1 MRGFLDLVQV
11 NFIGALTCV
20 NHNAGYG
27 PIREGE
33 WNYVQFRPNGPGLR
47 LEDGFLPASIDP
59 DLGYRG
65 EDQVRFGQRPKWCT
79 VVGIGKKNY
88 VR

>member
-1 MRGFLDLVQV
+1 MLGVGRGRCAHAGLLV
-11 NFIGALTCV
+11 
-20 NHNAGYG
+20 HEYMG

-65 EDQVRFGQRPKWCT
+65 EDQVRFGQRPMVYGSWH
-79 VVGIGKKNY
+79 
-88 VR
+88 R